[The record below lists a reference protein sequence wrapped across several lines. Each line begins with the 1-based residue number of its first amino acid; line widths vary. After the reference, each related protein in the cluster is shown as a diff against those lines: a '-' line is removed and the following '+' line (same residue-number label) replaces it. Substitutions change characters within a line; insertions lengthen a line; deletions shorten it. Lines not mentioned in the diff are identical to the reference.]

1 MKIGMIGLGRMGM
14 NMARRLL
21 RGGHQVVAYNRTPE
35 KTRTLVDEEGA
46 EGIFDLEDFSKA
58 LTPPRLVWMMLPAGP
73 PVDEQ
78 IGKLVSVLER
88 GDIIIDGG
96 NTYYRD
102 DLRREESLRKKGIGF
117 VDVGVSGGVWGL
129 KEGYCL
135 MVGGKRE
142 HFDILEPVF
151 ETLAPPGGYL
161 YCGGT
166 GSGHFIKMIHNGI
179 EYAMMEAYA
188 EGFELLE
195 ASPYGSGVEYS
206 ALARLWNQGSV
217 IRSWLLELLE
227 VAFKKDP
234 SLGSI
239 APYVEDSGEG
249 RWTVEEAVQL
259 SVPVPAISAS
269 LFRRFRSREQNSFG
283 ERLIAALR
291 AEFGGHSIK
300 RK

>member
-129 KEGYCL
+129 TEGYCL